1 MNFNLTD
8 EQRMLEDTV
17 GRLVRDAYGFDK
29 REQYRKEA
37 LGFSTDMW
45 RTFAELGLLAVTF
58 AEDFGGFD
66 GGGQELMVVA
76 EGLGRGL
83 VVEPYHATVV
93 LSGTAIKTLG
103 NAEQQEQLLGAIASG
118 EARFALALYEPES
131 FYDATHINTTA
142 EKTASGYRL
151 NGKKA
156 VVLHG
161 DSADQLVVV
170 ARTSGTN
177 PSAEGL
183 SVFVVPADAEGVSRR
198 GYPTIDG
205 LQGADIVLNNVEVGA
220 DALLGEE
227 GKGWAGIEQAI
238 NHGIVAL
245 CAEAVG
251 AMEVACDQTLQYLKE
266 REQFGVVIGQ
276 FQALQH
282 RMVDMRM
289 ALEKTR
295 SLTMLAASSLEESDE
310 LRNKRLHAA
319 KAMVGKAGALVAE
332 EAIQLYGGMGM
343 MDETPVAHYAKR
355 IVMIDHLLGDKN
367 YHLQKLSSLL
377 DVDEEAS

>member
-17 GRLVRDAYGFDK
+17 GRLVRDAYGFEN
-29 REQYRKEA
+29 REQYRSQP

-93 LSGTAIKTLG
+93 LSGTAIKELG
-103 NAEQQEQLLGAIASG
+103 NAEQQEQWLGAIAGG
-118 EARFALALYEPES
+118 ETRMALALYEPEA
-131 FYDATHINTTA
+131 FYDPTHINTTA
-142 EKTASGYRL
+142 EKTANGYRL
-151 NGKKA
+151 NGSKA

-170 ARTSGTN
+170 ARTSGNN
-177 PSAEGL
+177 PSSDGL
-183 SVFVVPADAEGVSRR
+183 SVFIVPADAEGVSRR
-198 GYPTIDG
+198 AYPTIDG
-205 LQGADIVLNNVEVGA
+205 LQGADIQLHNVELPA
-220 DALLGEE
+220 EALLGAE
-227 GKGWAGIEQAI
+227 GQGWAGIEQAL

-251 AMEVACDQTLQYLKE
+251 AMEVACDHTLEYIKE

-289 ALEKTR
+289 ALEKAR
-295 SLTMLAASSLEESDE
+295 SLTMLAASSLDEEKA
-310 LRNKRLHAA
+310 LRDKRLHAA
-319 KAMVGKAGALVAE
+319 KAMIGKAGTLVAE
-332 EAIQLYGGMGM
+332 EAIHLHGGMGM
-343 MDETPVAHYAKR
+343 MLETPVAHYAKR
-355 IVMIDHLLGDKN
+355 IVMIDHLLGDRN
-367 YHLQKLSSLL
+367 YHLQKLSQLL
-377 DVDEEAS
+377 DVNEE